1 MCNYIIAPIRTLTWG
16 ITSTMTHLPPGQL
29 MLLHN
34 KQLFLHHQQLQ
45 QQLQRL
51 QQLQQQLQRLQQLQ
65 QQQTNK
71 FTLHNEEEAICII
84 PSLTNII
91 GITTNTCQLG
101 KNIIEIT
108 QNA

>member
-1 MCNYIIAPIRTLTWG
+1 
-16 ITSTMTHLPPGQL
+16 MTHLAPGQL

-34 KQLFLHHQQLQ
+34 KQLFLHHQQQQLQLQ

-51 QQLQQQLQRLQQLQ
+51 QQQLQ